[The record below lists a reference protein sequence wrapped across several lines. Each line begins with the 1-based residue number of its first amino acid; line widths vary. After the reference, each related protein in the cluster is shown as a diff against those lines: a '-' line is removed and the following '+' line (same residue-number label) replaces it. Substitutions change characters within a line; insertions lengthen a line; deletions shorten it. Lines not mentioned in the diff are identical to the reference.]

1 MHRRSNL
8 QCGELFSDFSVN
20 GFGYSC
26 NPCYLPQNMR
36 PYSNRIC
43 NTYDYTKNG
52 PRTMFINPAKNCSQ
66 PTNTIGMDTATE
78 GTTVLPT
85 ETVVQTEVI
94 EPTQTT
100 SQTVQTPASEQ
111 FRTRRRPVVRRVRK
125 EKFTNGKV
133 VENLAPV
140 TVATRV
146 TPAMFIPS
154 TPFITQGQPV
164 ACLPGNNCGAVS
176 AVGTVMEPVLLERNN
191 FALPLY
197 VPVVPNVPAVPTV
210 ATVTPVFTPTLTVE
224 GPENIVYLDRY

>member
-66 PTNTIGMDTATE
+66 PTNTIVMDTATE

-94 EPTQTT
+94 EPTQT
-100 SQTVQTPASEQ
+100 PASEQ
-111 FRTRRRPVVRRVRK
+111 FRIRRKPVVRRTRK

-164 ACLPGNNCGAVS
+164 ACLPGNNCGTGS
-176 AVGTVMEPVLLERNN
+176 AIGTVMEPVLLERNN
-191 FALPLY
+191 FALPRY
-197 VPVVPNVPAVPTV
+197 VPTVPVMPATVPTVSTVPTV
-210 ATVTPVFTPTLTVE
+210 ATVTPVFTPTLTIE

>member
-66 PTNTIGMDTATE
+66 PTNTIVMDTATE

-111 FRTRRRPVVRRVRK
+111 FRIRRKPVVRRARK

-146 TPAMFIPS
+146 TPTMFIPS

-191 FALPLY
+191 FALPRY
-197 VPVVPNVPAVPTV
+197 VPVVPTVPAVPTV